1 MSCDVAKFTIT
12 KNFDNRFDFTIK
24 ANGSTLPLEL
34 TPFDTF
40 KGYLINLETGATAL
54 AVDLIQGDNPLSGIV
69 ALVITAEQTA
79 GLVSERGSKV
89 DRYYLRPTYKL
100 IIDCVTENNG
110 IFTAK
115 VPEVYVD

>member
-1 MSCDVAKFTIT
+1 MSCDVAKFTIS
-12 KNFDNRFDFTIK
+12 KNFPNRFDFTIK
-24 ANGSTLPLEL
+24 ANGSTLPMEIEEL
-34 TPFDTF
+34 SDTF
-40 KGYLINLETGATAL
+40 TAYLIKL
-54 AVDLIQGDNPLSGIV
+54 DDNKVVLTKTLLVTDALSGKV
-69 ALVITAEQTA
+69 TLLITSEETQ

-100 IIDCVTENNG
+100 VIDCATVNNG